1 MLVSVYVPLSAVSVC
16 AEGGTMTRALTP
28 EELAWRCPEEWLP
41 WKSSADVPAATTI
54 VGQDRAVD
62 AIAFGLAAGGI
73 GYNVFVTGLSGTGR
87 LTTIKSFLDQLAE
100 EETTPDDVCFV
111 YNFRTPE
118 EPCALFLRAGAGRR
132 FADGMARLVQE
143 LSDSLPTILVDK
155 DFRKR
160 IERAVADLQQEERDL
175 IEGFEAEVRKA
186 GFELVQIQTGPIARP
201 EILPVV
207 KDNPTPLEELPKLVE
222 SGDLEDDEGV
232 RLTEEHG
239 RLAERLQDVFQRIA
253 ELRRQVQRRVEEAR
267 RTLLAP
273 TFTELVIQV
282 RAAVDD
288 DRVDDYLEDLQQ
300 DLKEHLDL
308 FVSDEDGPEGD
319 RFTRWRVNLAVD
331 NAHLKGR
338 PVVLETEPSYT
349 NLFGTIERSL
359 TSQGE
364 VSTSFMKIRAGSLL
378 RANGGFLVLNAED
391 MLLEPRVWTG
401 LKRAL
406 KFRRVQI
413 QSLESLILG
422 AAALK
427 PEAVPLEV
435 KIVVI
440 GDRNIY
446 DLLYRHDSDFSKV
459 FKVLAD
465 FDSVMPASQ
474 AHAHDVLSVLRKVS
488 VEEGLPPMDQGAMA
502 AMLENAVRM
511 GRWHRR
517 FSSRFSDL
525 ADLLRESAYEAQRQ
539 ESQLIT
545 RDHVRAASEAYE
557 RRHSLTEDR
566 THDLIADGLIRVE
579 TRGSALG
586 QVNGLAVYDLGHHR
600 FGKPSRITARV
611 GIGREGI
618 INIERQA
625 GLSGPTHDKGVNIL
639 TGYLRGTFAR
649 RVPLTIACS
658 VTFEQSYGGI
668 DGDSA
673 SSTEIYAILSA
684 LSGVP
689 IRQDVAVSGSVD
701 QYGMI
706 QAVGGVN
713 EKVEG
718 FFRVCQTQGL
728 TGSQGVMIPAANVPD
743 LHLDQEVIRAVGEG
757 SFAVWEVSTVEQGI
771 ELLTGVPA
779 GTWDDESGWSEDSIY
794 GRCQQRLEEMVRL
807 YRQAGKVDGKSPT
820 ENQEEPIGG
829 DEDHVNHRDR
839 P

>member
-1 MLVSVYVPLSAVSVC
+1 MVR
-16 AEGGTMTRALTP
+16 ELTP
-28 EELAWRCPEEWLP
+28 EELAWRCPEDWLP
-41 WKSSADVPAATTI
+41 WESSTDVPPATTI
-54 VGQDRAVD
+54 VGQDRAVE

-73 GYNVFVTGLSGTGR
+73 GYNVFVTGLAGTGR
-87 LTTIKSFLDQLAE
+87 TTTIKRFLDQLAE
-100 EETTPDDVCFV
+100 EEKTPDDVCFV
-111 YNFRTPE
+111 ANFRTPE
-118 EPCALFLRAGAGRR
+118 EPSALFLKPGAGRR
-132 FADGMARLVQE
+132 LVAGMEHLVQE
-143 LSDSLPTILVDK
+143 LSENLPTILVDK

-160 IERAVADLQQEERDL
+160 IERAVADLQQREKQL
-175 IEGFEAEVRKA
+175 IEEFEAEVKEA
-186 GFELVQIQTGPIARP
+186 GFELVQIQTGPITRP
-201 EILPVV
+201 EVLPVV
-207 KDNPTPLEELPKLVE
+207 KDAPTPLEELPKLVE
-222 SGDLEDDEGV
+222 SGELEDGEGV

-239 RLAERLQDVFQRIA
+239 RLTERLQDVFQRVA
-253 ELRRQVQRRVEEAR
+253 GLRRQVQARVEETR
-267 RTLLAP
+267 RELLEP
-273 TFTELVIQV
+273 TFRDLVNEV
-282 RAAVDD
+282 RVAVDD
-288 DRVDDYLEDLQQ
+288 DRVNEFLDDVRE
-300 DLKEHLDL
+300 DLKENIDL
-308 FVSDEDGPEGD
+308 FVSGEDGSDGD

-338 PVVLETEPSYT
+338 PVVLETEPTYT

-359 TSQGE
+359 TQLGE
-364 VSTSFMKIRAGSLL
+364 ASTSFTKIRAGSLL

-391 MLLEPRVWTG
+391 MLIEPRVWTG

-413 QSLESLILG
+413 QSLESMILG

-427 PEAVPLEV
+427 PEAVPLDV
-435 KIVVI
+435 KVVVI
-440 GDRNIY
+440 GDRSIY
-446 DLLYRHDSDFSKV
+446 DLLYRHDSDFPKV

-474 AHAHDVLSVLRKVS
+474 AHSQDVLSVLRKVS
-488 VEEGLPPMDQGAMA
+488 VEEGLPPMDRGAMA
-502 AMLENAVRM
+502 AMLENSVRM

-525 ADLLRESAYEAQRQ
+525 ADLLRESAYQAQRQ

-545 RDHVRAASEAYE
+545 LDHVRAASDAYE

-566 THDLIADGLIRVE
+566 THELIADGLIHVE
-579 TRGSALG
+579 TRDTTIG

-625 GLSGPTHDKGVNIL
+625 GLSGPTHDKGVSIL
-639 TGYLRGTFAR
+639 TGFLRGTFAR

-684 LSGVP
+684 LAEVP
-689 IRQDVAVSGSVD
+689 LRQDVAVTGSVD
-701 QYGMI
+701 QHGMI
-706 QAVGGVN
+706 QAIGGVN

-718 FFRVCQTQGL
+718 FFRVCRTQGL

-743 LHLDQEVIRAVGEG
+743 LHLDQEVIRAVEEG
-757 SFAVWEVSTVEQGI
+757 TFWVWEVSTVEQGI

-779 GTWDDESGWSEDSIY
+779 GTWDEESGWSDDSIY
-794 GRCQQRLEEMVRL
+794 GRCQRRLEEMVRL
-807 YRQAGKVDGKSPT
+807 LRLAGKPDDKGSA
-820 ENQEEPIGG
+820 ENQEETDNGS
-829 DEDHVNHRDR
+829 DEDHVDH
-839 P
+839 

>member
-1 MLVSVYVPLSAVSVC
+1 MA
-16 AEGGTMTRALTP
+16 RQLTP

-41 WKSSADVPAATTI
+41 WESSADLPPATTI

-87 LTTIKSFLDQLAE
+87 MTTIKSFLDQLAE

-111 YNFRTPE
+111 ANFRSPE
-118 EPCALFLRAGAGRR
+118 EPSALFLKPGAGRR
-132 FADGMARLVQE
+132 LADGMDHLVQE
-143 LSDSLPTILVDK
+143 LSDSLPSILVDK

-160 IERAVADLQQEERDL
+160 IERAVADLQQQEKQL
-175 IEGFEAEVRKA
+175 IEGFEEEVKEA
-186 GFELVQIQTGPIARP
+186 GFELVQIQTGPITRP
-201 EILPVV
+201 EILPIV
-207 KDNPTPLEELPKLVE
+207 KDKPTPLEELPKLVDGGE
-222 SGDLEDDEGV
+222 LEDEEGV

-239 RLAERLQDVFQRIA
+239 RLTERLQEVFQRVADI
-253 ELRRQVQRRVEEAR
+253 RRQAQRRIEETR
-267 RTLLAP
+267 RELLEP
-273 TFTELVIQV
+273 TFADVVNQV
-282 RAAVDD
+282 RASVGD
-288 DRVDDYLEDLQQ
+288 DRVNEYLDDVRE
-300 DLKEHLDL
+300 DLKENLDL
-308 FVSDEDGPEGD
+308 FVSGEDGTEGD

-338 PVVLETEPSYT
+338 PVILETEPTYT
-349 NLFGTIERSL
+349 NLFGTIERLL
-359 TSQGE
+359 TPHGE
-364 VSTSFMKIRAGSLL
+364 VSASFTKIRAGSLL

-406 KFRRVQI
+406 RFRRVQI

-427 PEAVPLEV
+427 PEAVPLDV
-435 KIVVI
+435 KVVVI

-474 AHAHDVLSVLRKVS
+474 AHAHDVLSVLRKVG
-488 VEEGLPPMDQGAMA
+488 VEEGLPPMDRGAMA

-525 ADLLRESAYEAQRQ
+525 ADLLRESAYQAQRQ
-539 ESQLIT
+539 ESQVIT
-545 RDHVRAASEAYE
+545 LDHVRAASEAYD

-579 TRGSALG
+579 TRGTAVG

-625 GLSGPTHDKGVNIL
+625 GLSGPTHDKGVSIL
-639 TGYLRGTFAR
+639 TGFLRGTFAR

-684 LSGVP
+684 LSEVP
-689 IRQDVAVSGSVD
+689 LRQDVAVTGSVD
-701 QYGMI
+701 QHGLI
-706 QAVGGVN
+706 QAIGGVN

-718 FFRVCQTQGL
+718 FFRVCRTQGL

-743 LHLDQEVIRAVGEG
+743 LHLDQEVISAVEDGTF
-757 SFAVWEVSTVEQGI
+757 SVWEVATVEQGI
-771 ELLTGVPA
+771 ELLTGIPA
-779 GTWDDESGWSEDSIY
+779 GTWDEESGWSDDSIY
-794 GRCQQRLEEMVRL
+794 GRCQSRLEEMVRL
-807 YRQAGKVDGKSPT
+807 LRRAGKADDKVSNENSEDDGR
-820 ENQEEPIGG
+820 G
-829 DEDHVNHRDR
+829 DEDHVNQ
-839 P
+839 

>member
-1 MLVSVYVPLSAVSVC
+1 M
-16 AEGGTMTRALTP
+16 MTRALTP
-28 EELAWRCPEEWLP
+28 EELAWTCPDDWLA
-41 WKSSADVPAATTI
+41 WESSADVPPATTI
-54 VGQDRAVD
+54 VGQDRAVE

-100 EETTPDDVCFV
+100 EDATPDDVCFV
-111 YNFRTPE
+111 YNFRAPE

-132 FADGMARLVQE
+132 LVGGMERLVQE
-143 LSDSLPTILVDK
+143 LSESLPNILVDR

-160 IERAVADLQQEERDL
+160 IERAIADLQQQEKEL
-175 IEGFEAEVRKA
+175 IEKFEAEVKEA
-186 GFELVQIQTGPIARP
+186 GFELVQIQTGPVTRP

-207 KDNPTPLEELPKLVE
+207 KDSPTPLEELPKLVE
-222 SGDLEDDEGV
+222 SGQLEDEEGV

-239 RLAERLQDVFQRIA
+239 RLTERLQDVFQRVA
-253 ELRRQVQRRVEEAR
+253 ELRRQVQRRVEETR
-267 RTLLAP
+267 RTLLEP
-273 TFTELVIQV
+273 TLADLVGQV
-282 RAAVDD
+282 RVAVDD
-288 DRVDDYLEDLQQ
+288 DRVEGYLDDLRE
-300 DLKEHLDL
+300 DLKENVDL
-308 FVSDEDGPEGD
+308 FVSGEDGQEAD
-319 RFTRWRVNLAVD
+319 RLTRWRVNLAVD

-338 PVVLETEPSYT
+338 PVILETEPTYT

-364 VSTSFMKIRAGSLL
+364 VSTSFLKIRAGSLL

-391 MLLEPRVWTG
+391 MLLESRVWTG

-427 PEAVPLEV
+427 PEAVPLDV
-435 KIVVI
+435 KVVVI
-440 GDRNIY
+440 GDRSIY
-446 DLLYRHDSDFSKV
+446 DLLYRYDSDFSKV

-488 VEEGLPPMDQGAMA
+488 VEEGLPPMDRGAMA
-502 AMLENAVRM
+502 AMLEDAVRL

-525 ADLLRESAYEAQRQ
+525 ADLLRESAYLAQRH

-545 RDHVRAASEAYE
+545 RDHVKAAGEAYE

-579 TRGSALG
+579 TRGAAVG

-625 GLSGPTHDKGVNIL
+625 GLSGPTYDKGVSIL
-639 TGYLRGTFAR
+639 TGFLRGTFAR

-658 VTFEQSYGGI
+658 VTFEQSYGGV

-684 LSGVP
+684 LSAVP
-689 IRQDVAVSGSVD
+689 VRQDVAVTGSVD
-701 QYGMI
+701 QYGMV
-706 QAVGGVN
+706 QAIGGVN
-713 EKVEG
+713 EKIEG
-718 FFRVCQTQGL
+718 FFRVCRTQGL
-728 TGSQGVMIPAANVPD
+728 TGGQGVMIPAANVPD
-743 LHLDQEVIRAVGEG
+743 LQLDQDVIRAVEEG
-757 SFAVWEVSTVEQGI
+757 TFSVWEISTVEQGV
-771 ELLTGVPA
+771 ELLTGMPA
-779 GTWDDESGWSEDSIY
+779 GTWDEEDGWSGDSIY

-807 YRQAGKVDGKSPT
+807 LRQAGKVDGKPWA
-820 ENQEEPIGG
+820 ENQEGADGG
-829 DEDHVNHRDR
+829 DGDHVDH
-839 P
+839 